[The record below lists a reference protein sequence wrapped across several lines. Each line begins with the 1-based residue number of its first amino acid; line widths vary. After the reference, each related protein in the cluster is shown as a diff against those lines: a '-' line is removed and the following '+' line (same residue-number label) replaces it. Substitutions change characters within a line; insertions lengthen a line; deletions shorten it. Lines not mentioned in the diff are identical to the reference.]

1 MKNLKKT
8 ELLKIFAVALEQGVT
23 ELSIEA
29 NFRDLPD
36 WDSLASVML
45 VAEIY
50 AQYGV
55 QISGDELESCQSLAE
70 LKAVIEEKL

>member
-1 MKNLKKT
+1 MKNIEKT
-8 ELLKIFAVALEQGVT
+8 EFLKIVAVALEQGVT
-23 ELSIEA
+23 GLSMEA
-29 NFRDLPD
+29 NFRDLPK

-55 QISGDELESCQSLAE
+55 QISGDELESCRSLAE